1 LTILWLNKQEVPMPL
16 NNYSVTK
23 TFNVTNLP
31 ATEIKNM
38 LDFMKPSIMV
48 TAIGAINIWVNESAN
63 TISVGISSDNEK
75 AMQKT
80 MEQIQELIDS
90 NDIKPWKKEE

>member
-1 LTILWLNKQEVPMPL
+1 MPL
-16 NNYSVTK
+16 NNYSITK
-23 TFNVTNLP
+23 TFNVKNLP
-31 ATEIKNM
+31 AKEIQSM

-48 TAIGAINIWVNESAN
+48 TAIGAINIWVNEAAN

-80 MEQIQELIDS
+80 IAQIEELIAS
-90 NDIKPWKKEE
+90 NDIAPWKKGE

>member
-1 LTILWLNKQEVPMPL
+1 MPL

-23 TFNVTNLP
+23 TFNVVNLP
-31 ATEIKNM
+31 AKEIKEM
-38 LDFMKPSIMV
+38 LDFMKPSITV
-48 TAIGAINIWVNESAN
+48 SAIGAINIWVNETAN

-80 MEQIQELIDS
+80 MGQIEELIS
-90 NDIKPWKKEE
+90 TNDIKPWKKEE